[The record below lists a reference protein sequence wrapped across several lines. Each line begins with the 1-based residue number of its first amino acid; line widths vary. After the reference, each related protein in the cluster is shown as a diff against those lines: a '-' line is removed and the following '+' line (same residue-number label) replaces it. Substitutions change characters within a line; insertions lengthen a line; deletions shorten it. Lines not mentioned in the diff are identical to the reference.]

1 MELEIKNL
9 PKNRKP
15 PTDKEREII
24 RRALLSYQIV
34 LGQYEKY
41 TDDMKR
47 RDLEKLAK
55 QNETN
60 TLDAINPFNV
70 DMSEQ
75 RTYEPSVEDTKT
87 FVYSSWA
94 EAVANVQ
101 TPYLA
106 NGKEKKAIRKH
117 AFNDVRKGKFLTRKV
132 LEVMNNFIDRLSEN
146 KVVEDNGNNIND

>member
-1 MELEIKNL
+1 MELEIKSL
-9 PKNRKP
+9 PKNRKT

-75 RTYEPSVEDTKT
+75 RTYEPSVDDTKT

-106 NGKEKKAIRKH
+106 SGQTKKAIRKH

-132 LEVMNNFIDRLSEN
+132 IDVMEEFITRLTEN
-146 KVVEDNGNNIND
+146 DNREEE

>member
-1 MELEIKNL
+1 MELEIKSL
-9 PKNRKP
+9 PKNRKT

-47 RDLEKLAK
+47 RDLEKIARENNK
-55 QNETN
+55 EG
-60 TLDAINPFNV
+60 LDAMNPFNV

-106 NGKEKKAIRKH
+106 NGQTKKAIRKH

-132 LEVMNNFIDRLSEN
+132 VDIMEEFIIRLTEN
-146 KVVEDNGNNIND
+146 KSVETENDNREE

>member
-106 NGKEKKAIRKH
+106 SGKEKKAIRKH

-146 KVVEDNGNNIND
+146 KVVEDNGKI

>member
-106 NGKEKKAIRKH
+106 NGQTKKAIRKH

>member
-1 MELEIKNL
+1 MELEIKSL
-9 PKNRKP
+9 PKNRKT

-24 RRALLSYQIV
+24 KRALLSYQIV

-47 RDLEKLAK
+47 RDLEKIARENNK
-55 QNETN
+55 DG
-60 TLDAINPFNV
+60 LDAMNPFNV

-106 NGKEKKAIRKH
+106 NGQKKKAIRKH
-117 AFNDVRKGKFLTRKV
+117 TFNDVRKGKFLTRKV
-132 LEVMNNFIDRLSEN
+132 VDIMEEFIIRLTEN
-146 KVVEDNGNNIND
+146 KSVETENDNREE